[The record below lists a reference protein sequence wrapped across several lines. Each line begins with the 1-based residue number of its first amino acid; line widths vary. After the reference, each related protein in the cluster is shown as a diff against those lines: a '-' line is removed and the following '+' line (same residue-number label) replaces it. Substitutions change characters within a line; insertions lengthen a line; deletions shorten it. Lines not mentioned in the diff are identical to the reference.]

1 MSEIRSLKE
10 AEKLK
15 KHLTSEEIYCII
27 RSHIEDQI
35 ATAQRK
41 QLSET
46 NFDKPAWGEFQAYQ
60 IGFIKGL
67 QKVLET
73 IPLTK
78 GNN

>member
-1 MSEIRSLKE
+1 MIQVRSLKE
-10 AEKLK
+10 AESLDKP
-15 KHLTSEEIYCII
+15 LTKQDIYAII
-27 RSHIEDQI
+27 RTYIEDQI

-41 QLSET
+41 QLAET

>member
-1 MSEIRSLKE
+1 MAVKTLKE

-15 KHLTSEEIYCII
+15 KHLTSEETCVII
-27 RSHIEDQI
+27 RAYLEDQI

-46 NFDKPAWGEFQAYQ
+46 NFDKPAWGEYQAYQ

-73 IPLTK
+73 IPLPK
-78 GNN
+78 VL

>member
-1 MSEIRSLKE
+1 MSEAKSLKE
-10 AEKLK
+10 AEINGKP
-15 KHLTSEEIYCII
+15 LTKQEIYAII
-27 RSHIEDQI
+27 RSYIEDQI